1 MAKIKPFRAIIYNPE
16 KIAELTNVVCPPYDV
31 ISPAQQKSYHSAS
44 PHNFIH
50 ILLGLDKPGEDK
62 YPRAA
67 DFFHSWLKE
76 RILIRDDLESVY
88 FYSQQY
94 YVLGEKKTRQGV
106 ICLLRLPEGEKTV
119 FGHEH
124 TRLEAKE
131 DRYRLIKEIK
141 ANLSPIF
148 AVFQDKRRLIKR
160 LSDKYLPGGPPPF
173 IDIVDQEKVRHQL
186 WGLSSPEAVA
196 AVKNAMAEENIFIA
210 DGHHRYEVACAF
222 RDEMKEKAGDKFT
235 GEEDFNYIMTYF
247 TNTDRRGL
255 TIFPIHRLFQ
265 AEDGLD
271 RQALQTRLKGYF
283 DLEEV
288 RDKDKFFFLLNKA
301 GRTEH
306 SIGMY
311 MEREFW
317 LLRLKNIKIL
327 NKLIPD
333 KPESYRSLDVCILNY
348 LIFKNILGVESDNK
362 RLLCF
367 SPNVEEILSGA
378 EGRGGRIAFFLNP
391 AKIEQIMAV
400 ALSGEKMPPKST
412 YFYPKVLSG
421 LVIHKHG

>member
-1 MAKIKPFRAIIYNPE
+1 
-16 KIAELTNVVCPPYDV
+16 
-31 ISPAQQKSYHSAS
+31 
-44 PHNFIH
+44 
-50 ILLGLDKPGEDK
+50 
-62 YPRAA
+62 
-67 DFFHSWLKE
+67 
-76 RILIRDDLESVY
+76 
-88 FYSQQY
+88 
-94 YVLGEKKTRQGV
+94 
-106 ICLLRLPEGEKTV
+106 
-119 FGHEH
+119 
-124 TRLEAKE
+124 
-131 DRYRLIKEIK
+131 
-141 ANLSPIF
+141 
-148 AVFQDKRRLIKR
+148 
-160 LSDKYLPGGPPPF
+160 
-173 IDIVDQEKVRHQL
+173 
-186 WGLSSPEAVA
+186 
-196 AVKNAMAEENIFIA
+196 
-210 DGHHRYEVACAF
+210 
-222 RDEMKEKAGDKFT
+222 MKEKAGDKFT